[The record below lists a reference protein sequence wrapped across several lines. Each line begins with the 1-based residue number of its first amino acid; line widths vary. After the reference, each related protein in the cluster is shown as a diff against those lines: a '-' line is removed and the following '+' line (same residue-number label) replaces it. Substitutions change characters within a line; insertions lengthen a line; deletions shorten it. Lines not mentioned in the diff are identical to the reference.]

1 MEPVA
6 GSPALATDYVPE
18 VIALEQITDRPF
30 TSNFRLAQ
38 SQAGNRAFATFLLAQ
53 ASNCSVTIDS
63 SAPSRE
69 ALIDRRARHDTRWSV
84 RRQSD
89 VYNEEKKMAGN
100 GIVEV
105 TDANFDQDVLKSDK
119 PVLVDFWATWCGPC
133 RAIAPIVEELATEY
147 QGKIKIGKMD
157 VDSNSATPMRYKVT
171 GIPTLL
177 VFKGGQ
183 VVEQLVGYK
192 PKDAIAQALNKHIG

>member
-1 MEPVA
+1 
-6 GSPALATDYVPE
+6 
-18 VIALEQITDRPF
+18 
-30 TSNFRLAQ
+30 
-38 SQAGNRAFATFLLAQ
+38 
-53 ASNCSVTIDS
+53 
-63 SAPSRE
+63 
-69 ALIDRRARHDTRWSV
+69 
-84 RRQSD
+84 
-89 VYNEEKKMAGN
+89 MAGN

-133 RAIAPIVEELATEY
+133 RAIAPIVEELATEF

-177 VFKGGQ
+177 VFNKGQ
-183 VVEQLVGYK
+183 VAEQMVGARSK
-192 PKDAIAQALNKHIG
+192 RDFKNSLDRVTA